1 MLHLTSCEI
10 HCHPNTCQHDCLGLG
25 YCVREVGNKKAQ
37 SREALG
43 ESGTGVYGR
52 GARPPSEH
60 AEKDQNQ
67 HDN

>member
-10 HCHPNTCQHDCLGLG
+10 VCHPNTCRHDCLGLG
-25 YCVREVGNKKAQ
+25 YCVRHVDNKKAQ

-43 ESGTGVYGR
+43 ESGTGGYGR
-52 GARPPSEH
+52 GERPPSEN
-60 AEKDQNQ
+60 AEQQQNQ

>member
-1 MLHLTSCEI
+1 MLHLTSCE
-10 HCHPNTCQHDCLGLG
+10 CLGP
-25 YCVREVGNKKAQ
+25 VDEVDNKKAQ

-43 ESGTGVYGR
+43 ESGTGVRGR
-52 GARPPSEH
+52 GERPWSEH

>member
-10 HCHPNTCQHDCLGLG
+10 VCHPKTCQHDCLGLG
-25 YCVREVGNKKAQ
+25 YCVRAVDNKKAQ

-43 ESGTGVYGR
+43 EVER
-52 GARPPSEH
+52 VCAVAGATALEH
-60 AEKDQNQ
+60 AKQDQNQ

>member
-1 MLHLTSCEI
+1 MLHLTSCE
-10 HCHPNTCQHDCLGLG
+10 CLGP
-25 YCVREVGNKKAQ
+25 VDEVDNKKAQ

-43 ESGTGVYGR
+43 ESGTGGYGR
-52 GARPPSEH
+52 GERPPSEH